1 MKSELNQLCKT
12 RSLFPFFW
20 QGIEQLKNLI
30 LGKLVNVKYFLE
42 NSHGEFCLFVLNRH
56 STACSM
62 WEKHCFIQKTL

>member
-20 QGIEQLKNLI
+20 QGIEQLRNLI
-30 LGKLVNVKYFLE
+30 FEKLVNVKYFSE
-42 NSHGEFCLFVLNRH
+42 NSYGEFCLFAHYRH

-62 WEKHCFIQKTL
+62 WEKHWFVRKTL